1 MEQKNEQ
8 QSEANKSPE
17 LDPEQIAI
25 LNNFEVDIKKQ
36 ARALQDSLSDMSAHK
51 LASVLYKCFRS
62 FMV

>member
-25 LNNFEVDIKKQ
+25 LNNFEVDINKQ

-51 LASVLYKCFRS
+51 LASVLYKCFLS